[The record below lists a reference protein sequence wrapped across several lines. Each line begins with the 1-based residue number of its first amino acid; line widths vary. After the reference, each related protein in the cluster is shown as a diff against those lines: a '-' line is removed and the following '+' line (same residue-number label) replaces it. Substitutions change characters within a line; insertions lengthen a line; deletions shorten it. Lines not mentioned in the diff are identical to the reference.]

1 MYRQDLLTKFTPG
14 IDQSQLGKYV
24 HIHIEEAELSLDPD
38 SQRALMNH
46 IINEAFHKKGGD
58 RKLGLMIATHS
69 PYITNHLN
77 VLLRAGYFEKAR
89 QDYPYLNKDDIAV
102 YKVQD
107 GMLVSLM
114 ATDNDTG
121 EYVINTYDLSD
132 TMERI
137 YDDYENMAK

>member
-1 MYRQDLLTKFTPG
+1 MLD
-14 IDQSQLGKYV
+14 KYV

-38 SQRALMNH
+38 SQRALMNS
-46 IINEAFHKKGGD
+46 IVNEAFHKNNAD
-58 RKLGLMIATHS
+58 RKLGVMIATHS

-89 QDYPYLNKDDIAV
+89 QDYPYLEREDIAV
-102 YKVQD
+102 YKVQE
-107 GMLVSLM
+107 GRLFSLM

-137 YDDYENMAK
+137 YSDYENMAE